1 MRRFIA
7 LIIMLVVPLQF
18 AWATT
23 TGLYGHFGTEAVDTH
38 VHEHGHHHGASHV
51 SHDLAQSGNTDD
63 TQQNKDGHHGS
74 HCHHVLSF
82 ILQLGDSLSCL
93 QLSSGPI
100 QHAPAAFFSCTPPL
114 LDRPPL
120 ARA

>member
-23 TGLYGHFGTEAVDTH
+23 TGLYGHLDKEAVVTH
-38 VHEHGHHHGASHV
+38 VHGHEHHRGASHA
-51 SHDLAQSGNTDD
+51 SHDLAQPGNAGDPEH
-63 TQQNKDGHHGS
+63 NSDGHHGS

-82 ILQLGDSLSCL
+82 ILSPGDALSCL

-100 QHAPAAFFSCTPPL
+100 QHAPAAFFSRIPPL

-120 ARA
+120 ASA